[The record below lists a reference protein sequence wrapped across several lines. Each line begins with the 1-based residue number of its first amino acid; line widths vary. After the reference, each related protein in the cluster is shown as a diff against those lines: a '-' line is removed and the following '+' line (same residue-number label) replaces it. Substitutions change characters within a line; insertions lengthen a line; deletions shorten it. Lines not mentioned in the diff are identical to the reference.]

1 VDSENLF
8 QETKDALQA
17 RGVDLE
23 KLADIVLL
31 MQQRHSP
38 ELTKKQALENI
49 LGVLKKREVQ
59 HAVLTGVMIDEV
71 VENKKTN
78 NPIKKLVEEDDG
90 LYGVDETL
98 ALSIVNCYGSIAASN
113 FGYLDIIKPG
123 IIKDFDT
130 DGKQVHTFLDDILCA
145 IAAAACSRYAH
156 NK

>member
-1 VDSENLF
+1 MDSENLF
-8 QETKDALQA
+8 QETRDALQA

-59 HAVLTGVMIDEV
+59 HAVLTGVIIDEV

-78 NPIKKLVEEDDG
+78 NPNKKKIEKDEER
-90 LYGVDETL
+90 YGEDEN
-98 ALSIVNCYGSIAASN
+98 IE
-113 FGYLDIIKPG
+113 
-123 IIKDFDT
+123 
-130 DGKQVHTFLDDILCA
+130 
-145 IAAAACSRYAH
+145 
-156 NK
+156 